1 VTPAPP
7 IRADALVFGIG
18 NSARADDGL
27 GWAFLD
33 HLSSVEGFHGQ
44 AEYRYQLQVE
54 DAALVADA
62 DQVVFVDACCSKLP
76 EGFCWTECEPS
87 ADFPFSTHALPP
99 RSVLS
104 LSRDLYGRTPPATL
118 LMIQGE
124 EWELRTGLG
133 TAAQRHLDRALRS
146 FQVHLR
152 GNGRQSVRPGV
163 KPLCGN

>member
-1 VTPAPP
+1 MTFRPTVRP
-7 IRADALVFGIG
+7 DALVFGIG

-33 HLSSVEGFHGQ
+33 RLSSVGGYRGQ

-62 DQVVFVDACCSKLP
+62 DQVVFVDACREELP
-76 EGFCWTECEPS
+76 DGFHWEECEPF

-104 LSRDLYGRTPPATL
+104 LSRDLYGQAPPALL

-124 EWELRTGLG
+124 QWQLG
-133 TAAQRHLDRALRS
+133 AALGDAAQRHLDRALRA
-146 FQVHLR
+146 FEACLQR
-152 GNGRQSVRPGV
+152 DGCRDARPGV
-163 KPLCGN
+163 KPLFGN